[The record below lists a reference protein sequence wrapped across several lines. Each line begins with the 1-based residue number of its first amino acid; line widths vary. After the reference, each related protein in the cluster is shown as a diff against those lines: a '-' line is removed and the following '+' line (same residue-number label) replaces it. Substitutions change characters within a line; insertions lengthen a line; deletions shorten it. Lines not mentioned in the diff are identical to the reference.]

1 VFCDLP
7 QVPAGAMGR
16 FLLTQMASVAELEAG
31 LISERT
37 KAALKVAR
45 GRVATTGQRNHPN
58 VKRLGNPNGARALKG
73 KQVGNRQ
80 ALAAIKTRAQE
91 HALTLRAIVAD
102 VKAAGIT
109 SVRAI
114 ADELNRR
121 AILTPRGGRWH
132 PTSVVRLLKRLA
144 A

>member
-1 VFCDLP
+1 
-7 QVPAGAMGR
+7 
-16 FLLTQMASVAELEAG
+16 MASVAELEAG

-37 KAALKVAR
+37 KAALRVAR
-45 GRVATTGQRNHPN
+45 ERIATTGQRGHPD

-73 KQVGNRQ
+73 KQVGNKE
-80 ALAAIKTRAQE
+80 ALAMIKARAQE
-91 HALTLRAIVAD
+91 RAQNLRAIVAD
-102 VKAAGIT
+102 VRSSGIT

-121 AILTPRGGRWH
+121 AILTPRGGQWH
-132 PTSVVRLLKRLA
+132 ATSIVRLLERIA